1 MALLDKIGKAVTR
14 AGAAGRSAGISVMGG
29 GGGVGKAAFGVA
41 LAGGALAGLSNVANA
56 GIDNAMDI
64 AFDNPQADRAVLGT
78 DLSPS
83 LLLGEAGL
91 GAISGAARNMNALK
105 YGVNTGPGLP
115 IATTA
120 GAAALGGMGGAGL
133 GFKMKGIKGMLAG
146 GAIGSIVGGSVG
158 GGIGIA
164 PTAAYLRQNQQLLK
178 ESPFSNTSLVTADA
192 LNASGDIVFGMHNSR
207 RGY

>member
-1 MALLDKIGKAVTR
+1 MALLNKIGKAVTR
-14 AGAAGRSAGISVMGG
+14 AGRSAKISAMGG
-29 GGGVGKAAFGVA
+29 GGGIGKAAFGVA
-41 LAGGALAGLSNVANA
+41 LAGGTVAGLSNVANA

-83 LLLGEAGL
+83 LMLGEAGL
-91 GAISGAARNMNALK
+91 GPISGAARNVNALK

-115 IATTA
+115 IATAA
-120 GAAALGGMGGAGL
+120 GGSMLGGMGGAVL
-133 GFKMKGIKGMLAG
+133 GFKKKGIKGMFVG
-146 GAIGSIVGGSVG
+146 GAIGSVIGGSVG
-158 GGIGIA
+158 GGMGIA
-164 PTAAYLRQNQQLLK
+164 PTAAYLRENQQLLR

>member
-1 MALLDKIGKAVTR
+1 MALLDKIGKAATR
-14 AGAAGRSAGISVMGG
+14 LSQAGRSAGISAMGG
-29 GGGVGKAAFGVA
+29 GGGLGKTAFGVA
-41 LAGGALAGLSNVANA
+41 IAGGALSGLSNIGNSA
-56 GIDNAMDI
+56 IDNAMEI
-64 AFDNPQADRAVLGT
+64 AFDNAQADRAVLGT

-91 GAISGAARNMNALK
+91 GAISGTARNMNALK

-120 GAAALGGMGGAGL
+120 GGAALGGMGGAGL